1 MNEKQEE
8 QCVMRK
14 VIAEP
19 PYYIN
24 RNDEMWQKD
33 VPLAEKGIN
42 AMIACFLQDYG
53 ESAMEISEENFQR
66 YLKFI
71 PESEH
76 ELARKLLLKWFS

>member
-1 MNEKQEE
+1 MNKEKEE
-8 QCVMRK
+8 VCVMRK
-14 VIAEP
+14 VQIEP

-24 RNDEMWQKD
+24 RDDEMWQKD

-42 AMIACFLQDYG
+42 AMIACFLQDY
-53 ESAMEISEENFQR
+53 EDAMEISEENFQR